1 MQLSSIQAADRAV
14 SSGRN
19 TFLLMVVVLTI
30 IVPCGLL
37 FSSAPKPLPA
47 ISQPAPTNDGRV
59 YIGSSLANYAF
70 GAVEPLTDSDSGE
83 LTFLAEVEEAAAQ
96 AARNDL
102 VATAAAVTNDVEE
115 SPVEARR
122 PFDPPP
128 GVSWTSL
135 FNGKNLEGWT
145 ITNFGGEGPVEIEEG
160 ALMLTLGQSLTGV
173 TLDKKVEIPTI
184 NYEVQ
189 LSAMRATGRDF
200 FCGLTFPVKK
210 DPCSLILGGWGGGV
224 CGLSSIDF
232 LDAHENETTSYREFE
247 TGRWYHIRL
256 RVQEDRIEAWI
267 DRERIIKQR
276 IVGRKISIRPEVHL
290 SVPFGLASYETT
302 AAIKNLRIRPL
313 APSEIAAETD
323 R

>member
-1 MQLSSIQAADRAV
+1 MQPSPISVNDQAGSA
-14 SSGRN
+14 GRN

-37 FSSAPKPLPA
+37 FSNIPEPAEDLLFHPSA
-47 ISQPAPTNDGRV
+47 NRD
-59 YIGSSLANYAF
+59 
-70 GAVEPLTDSDSGE
+70 
-83 LTFLAEVEEAAAQ
+83 EEIFIDYEYFFQAAA
-96 AARNDL
+96 DKGGTPSGMDEL
-102 VATAAAVTNDVEE
+102 LATAAAVTDDVEE
-115 SPVEARR
+115 SPIEARR

-128 GVSWTSL
+128 GVSWQSL

-145 ITNFGGEGPVEIEEG
+145 ITNFGGEGPVEIEDG

-256 RVQEDRIEAWI
+256 RVQEHRIEAWI
-267 DRERIIKQR
+267 DHERIIKQR

-313 APSEIAAETD
+313 APSEIAVEEN